1 MRRHQELLRRIADD
15 ERGVSIPLVA
25 LMFVVLL
32 GMAAFAVDLGWFY
45 VNAAQVQRTA
55 DAGALAAVVHMPQDF
70 PGAVVAANEV
80 TTANGYTDGVDGV
93 TVAVAQIPGEP
104 NQVEV
109 TVTDV
114 VPTFF
119 LKVFGIDTQ
128 TISRRARA
136 EYVPPLPLGSP
147 DNQFGNAC
155 DPRQS
160 GCSGQPNFWANI
172 HGRHTDTRMG
182 DAYSSYCD
190 DGTGSG
196 NSSCP
201 QNPTWRERGYL
212 YGVEAQGASSFTVQ
226 FVDIEF
232 RNDSGG
238 QNTSDSIRTGDRGCE
253 VSWNSGGPDC
263 GQTVR
268 VNLYAPD
275 PTPLD
280 VSDNTLLCS
289 VDIPPVPQID
299 PSDPYVWTTPAGC
312 FTVNNPSSGI
322 YVVQVQVLDSGGN
335 DDGLNRYS
343 IRAVSPGNVAR
354 LYGLGDMSIYNNASG
369 TTTQFYLAEVSD
381 IYKGKTFV
389 VELYD
394 PGEANPGGTI
404 QIMAPNGPGS
414 WTVFAECEQ
423 YVKLQWPDPWTYR
436 GTLSPCQFFAQ
447 SGGGPSVSD
456 DRYNGD
462 WIKLEIT
469 LPATYT
475 CSANCWWKVNY
486 NYPNAVN
493 DTTTWRAYIVGNP
506 VHLIPNG

>member
-1 MRRHQELLRRIADD
+1 MRTPRSFVHRLHAD
-15 ERGVSIPLVA
+15 ERGVSVPLVA
-25 LMFVVLL
+25 VMFTVLL

-45 VNAAQVQRTA
+45 INAAQVQRTA

-70 PGAVVAANEV
+70 AGATVAANEV
-80 TTANGYTDGVDGV
+80 TTANGYTNGVDGV
-93 TVAVAQIPGEP
+93 TVTVAQVPNEP
-104 NQVEV
+104 NQVDV

-119 LKVFGIDTQ
+119 LKVFGIDTM
-128 TISRRARA
+128 TVSRRARA

-147 DNQFGNAC
+147 DNQFGNSC
-155 DPRQS
+155 DPGES

-190 DGTGSG
+190 DGAGSG
-196 NSSCP
+196 NSGCA

-212 YGVEAQGASSFTVQ
+212 YGVEAQGASSFTIQ
-226 FVDIEF
+226 FVDVEF

-238 QNTSDSIRTGDRGCE
+238 YPTGDGIRTGDRGCE

-268 VNLYAPD
+268 VRLYAPD

-280 VSDNTLLCS
+280 ISDNTLLCS
-289 VDIPPVPQID
+289 VDIPPVPQV
-299 PSDPYVWTTPAGC
+299 PESDPYVWSSPAGC
-312 FTVNNPSSGI
+312 FTVNNPSTGI

-343 IRAVSPGNVAR
+343 VRVVSPGNAAR

-369 TTTQFYLAEVSD
+369 TTTEFYLAEVSD
-381 IYKGKTFV
+381 IYRGKTFI

-404 QIMAPNGPGS
+404 QIMAPSGPGS
-414 WTVFAECEQ
+414 WSVFASCEQ

-447 SGGGPSVSD
+447 SGGAQSVWD

-469 LPATYT
+469 LPTSYT

-486 NYPNAVN
+486 NYPNSVN